1 MYVKNACMFYDP
13 YVFSLKVTKWRKITS
28 KVGRLF
34 NQTEINVFWPIT
46 EGLPWF
52 YLFYLTTIDPA
63 HYIYNIQLAK
73 NNFDEIILFQNSPV
87 QPLLRREMIKIM
99 NLRLRA
105 ETYWKCKPRTA
116 ESIEKGRSWREG
128 ASKTGEFL
136 LYPLVSSCP
145 LTCF

>member
-1 MYVKNACMFYDP
+1 
-13 YVFSLKVTKWRKITS
+13 
-28 KVGRLF
+28 
-34 NQTEINVFWPIT
+34 VFWPIT